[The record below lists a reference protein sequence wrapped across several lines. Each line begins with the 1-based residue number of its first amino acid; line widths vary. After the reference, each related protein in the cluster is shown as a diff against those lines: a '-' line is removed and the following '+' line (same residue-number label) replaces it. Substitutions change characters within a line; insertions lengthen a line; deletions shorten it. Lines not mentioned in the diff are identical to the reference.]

1 MKKWYDEEYEFEI
14 EVVGFLRGDHTEH
27 YCRNGEEIGEM
38 FEQACERALTRIGL
52 QGESFAKGKCPVDT
66 GNLRNSISNKVE
78 MSEKSAYIGTNVEY
92 AP

>member
-1 MKKWYDEEYEFEI
+1 MTKEGVKMSDI
-14 EVVGFLRGDHTEH
+14 EVNFQT
-27 YCRNGEEIGEM
+27 NGEEIGEL
-38 FEQACERALTRIGL
+38 FEQACERSLTRIGL

>member
-1 MKKWYDEEYEFEI
+1 MSDI
-14 EVVGFLRGDHTEH
+14 EVNFQT
-27 YCRNGEEIGEM
+27 NGEEIGEL
-38 FEQACERALTRIGL
+38 FEQACERSLTRIGS
-52 QGESFAKGKCPVDT
+52 QGDSFAKGTCPVDS